1 MGEDLSSERSHPSDS
16 EERYNL
22 RQSRLMHRGKNEIG
36 FTAEKRLEVFVSSL
50 SPISYIIIARF
61 FALFKG
67 IRQFFGLILLI
78 FC

>member
-1 MGEDLSSERSHPSDS
+1 
-16 EERYNL
+16 
-22 RQSRLMHRGKNEIG
+22 MHRGKNEIG